1 MAGVRRCLGVFLV
14 LLVFAPSSAAAHS
27 NRVETNPPDGA
38 TLQTLPAEATV
49 TFDEAPKTAD
59 VVLAKPDGK
68 VDKLKTEVAGSTIK
82 AQLPA
87 DGPRGVYTLSY
98 RVVSADGHPV
108 SGSVTF
114 GVTTGPAPGT
124 HPEPAP
130 TASGEGTGWYLGW
143 LDAVVLVLAA
153 VGLIGTLTLARSLR
167 RKSPSK

>member
-14 LLVFAPSSAAAHS
+14 LLAIAPSSAAAHS
-27 NRVETNPPDGA
+27 SRVDTNPPDGA
-38 TLQTLPAEATV
+38 TLKTLPTEATV

-59 VVLAKPDGK
+59 VVLARPDGK
-68 VDKLKTEVAGSTIK
+68 VDKLKTQVAGSTIK

-87 DGPRGVYTLSY
+87 NGPRGVYTLSY

-124 HPEPAP
+124 RPEPTPSPSSSMSDA
-130 TASGEGTGWYLGW
+130 AWDRSGLVP
-143 LDAVVLVLAA
+143 VVLGLAVLGIIGAA
-153 VGLIGTLTLARSLR
+153 LVARSIR
-167 RKSPSK
+167 R

>member
-14 LLVFAPSSAAAHS
+14 LLVLAPSSAAAHS
-27 NRVETNPPDGA
+27 SRVETNPPDGA

-59 VVLAKPDGK
+59 VVLARPDGK
-68 VDKLKTEVAGSTIK
+68 VDKLKTEVVGSTIK

-108 SGSVTF
+108 SGSVSF
-114 GVTTGPAPGT
+114 GVTTGAAPGAQ
-124 HPEPAP
+124 PESTPSP
-130 TASGEGTGWYLGW
+130 TSSTMGTGWDRDGLVP
-143 LDAVVLVLAA
+143 VVLGLAVLGIIGAA
-153 VGLIGTLTLARSLR
+153 LVARSLR
-167 RKSPSK
+167 R

>member
-1 MAGVRRCLGVFLV
+1 MAGVRRCLGMFLALLV
-14 LLVFAPSSAAAHS
+14 LAPSAAAAHS
-27 NRVETNPPDGA
+27 SRVETNPSDGA
-38 TLQTLPAEATV
+38 TRRTLPAEATV

-59 VVLAKPDGK
+59 VVLARPDGK
-68 VDKLKTEVAGSTIK
+68 VDKLKTAVAGSTIK

-124 HPEPAP
+124 HPEPTPSP
-130 TASGEGTGWYLGW
+130 TSSVGHTSWDRSDLVPVALG
-143 LDAVVLVLAA
+143 LAVLGIIGAVLV
-153 VGLIGTLTLARSLR
+153 ARSIR
-167 RKSPSK
+167 Q